1 MITLR
6 ALLSLFLV
14 LPAAAQVRVIPGLTA
29 ISAPTVAVRPAF
41 ETPASLQSAPLL
53 PSLNPSLL
61 APSTPDKPV
70 VAPVPAATPVAART
84 AAVLRDDADRL
95 YAGLAAIHSRV
106 KAGEKEKDL
115 TDLKRAF
122 LGDFDGVAAGLG
134 VAESGDELRAKIKE
148 LRASRTQAEKAL
160 EKAPA
165 FAREDASRR
174 LAAVSGELGVYQL
187 KAAHELLGA
196 KSPVGPKA
204 LKRNAALWSLVG
216 AHNSA
221 AAAQTEAAYLQA
233 RALGDDAF
241 GDGRPYLYWNRWRNF
256 ATELQDAA
264 RDARNGRPTQAAESL
279 RDAASVLR
287 GTMDAAD
294 AEAAA
299 ELERLATAP
308 DSDAILAARSL
319 IRHPSIKSR
328 TPIAYS
334 DLSASL
340 RSMVHTLESGRE
352 DYLDILAAETNLRRA
367 ADLIASPR
375 PAPADL
381 KLAARLAAAVDAWA
395 KRGRVDAKRSA
406 ALNLDSA
413 SLALTRGDLILA
425 ARHVGWA
432 ADALEERREAVR
444 RIGLSVRGR
453 LLRALAP

>member
-1 MITLR
+1 MKTLR
-6 ALLSLFLV
+6 SLLSLFLV
-14 LPAAAQVRVIPGLTA
+14 LPAAAQIRVIPGLSVTA
-29 ISAPTVAVRPAF
+29 APTIVLRPA
-41 ETPASLQSAPLL
+41 ADLSAPLFSAPL
-53 PSLNPSLL
+53 SLPLTPSLSPAATAEKPS
-61 APSTPDKPV
+61 
-70 VAPVPAATPVAART
+70 APVPAAIPART
-84 AAVLRDDADRL
+84 ASVLRDDADRL

-122 LGDFDGVAAGLG
+122 LGDFDGVASGLG
-134 VAESGDELRAKIKE
+134 VAESGDELRAKLKE
-148 LRASRTQAEKAL
+148 LRAARGKAEKAL
-160 EKAPA
+160 EKTPA

-187 KAAHELLGA
+187 KAAHELLGT

-221 AAAQTEAAYLQA
+221 AAAQTESAYLQA

-264 RDARNGRPTQAAESL
+264 RDARNGRSDKAAASL
-279 RDAASVLR
+279 RDAAAVLR

-299 ELERLATAP
+299 ALETLALAP
-308 DSDAILAARSL
+308 ESDAILAARSL
-319 IRHPSIKSR
+319 IRHPSVKTR

-334 DLSASL
+334 DMSASL
-340 RSMVHTLESGRE
+340 RSLVHTLESGRE
-352 DYLDILAAETNLRRA
+352 DYLEILAAETNLRRA

-375 PAPADL
+375 PTPADL
-381 KLAARLAAAVDAWA
+381 LLAARLAASADSWA

-406 ALNLDSA
+406 ALNLDAA
-413 SLALTRGDLILA
+413 SLSLTRGDLVLA
-425 ARHVGWA
+425 ARHIGWA
-432 ADALEERREAVR
+432 ADALEGRREEVR

-453 LLRALAP
+453 LLRALTP